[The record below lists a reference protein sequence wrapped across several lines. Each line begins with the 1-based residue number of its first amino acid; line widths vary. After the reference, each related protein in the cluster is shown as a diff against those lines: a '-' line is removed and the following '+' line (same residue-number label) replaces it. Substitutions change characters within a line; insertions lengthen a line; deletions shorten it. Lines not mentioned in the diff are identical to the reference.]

1 MVIQNVLV
9 VQLIIYLLILT
20 VFDIKTHRIPNLLSS
35 AAAVIGLIL
44 QFMQHQYSGLLSA
57 LLGAGAGLA
66 IFLPMYLLRA
76 LGAGD
81 VKALAV
87 VGIYLGARGV
97 VIAALATLLSGAL
110 IASVYLL
117 RNSSSLTELFCKIS
131 WLVTG
136 SMGDVINDIRSPQ
149 PKRLSKRNNLFP
161 YGLAITTGTY
171 LSLWYLQ
178 LIPFY

>member
-9 VQLIIYLLILT
+9 VQLIIYLLVLT

-44 QFMQHQYSGLLSA
+44 QFLLHQYSGLSSA
-57 LLGAGAGLA
+57 LIGAGTGLA

-97 VIAALATLLSGAL
+97 VVAALATLLSGAL
-110 IASVYLL
+110 IASAYLL
-117 RNSSSLTELFCKIS
+117 KNSSSLTELFYKIY
-131 WLVTG
+131 WLVSG
-136 SMGDVINDIRSPQ
+136 SIGYVINDVRNPQ
-149 PKRLSKRNNLFP
+149 PKRLSTRNNVFP
-161 YGLAITTGTY
+161 YGLAITTGTC

-178 LIPFY
+178 LLPFY